1 MAEGISFIIR
11 ARNEEATLEQCI
23 RSLFDIQV
31 PHEIIV
37 ILHCCTDRSK
47 EIVEGLQREREK
59 IKENS
64 KIIIYEYL
72 IEISRAG
79 YETLATDKDSNHSLM
94 TYYNW
99 CLNKASFLWK
109 CKWDAD
115 FIMTPEL
122 LNYINS
128 NTELWKKHSKIIKL
142 NAKNSTSV
150 ETYDYFSSCLTG
162 YSKYHMWE
170 VPYYN
175 YYTDQYEV
183 IHLNDIYITH
193 CSELTNLKSY
203 WRAEP
208 WYKTEDSEEARIVQ
222 ERINCLVRDFGPEP
236 PGLARSCN
244 PECNPLQARII
255 QANPSYINFTN

>member
-1 MAEGISFIIR
+1 MTEGISFIIKT
-11 ARNEEATLEQCI
+11 RNEEATIEQCI

-37 ILHCCTDRSK
+37 ILHCCTDKSK
-47 EIVEGLQREREK
+47 EIVERLQ
-59 IKENS
+59 KENS
-64 KIIIYEYL
+64 KIIIHEYL
-72 IEISRAG
+72 TEISRAG
-79 YETLATDKDSNHSLM
+79 YETLATGQDSKHSLM

-99 CLNKASFLWK
+99 CLNKARFLWK

-122 LNYINS
+122 LNYINN
-128 NTELWKKHSKIIKL
+128 NTELWKKHSKSIKVK
-142 NAKNSTSV
+142 AINSTSA
-150 ETYDYFSSCLTG
+150 ETYDYFSSCLVG

-170 VPYYN
+170 IPYYN
-175 YYTDQYEV
+175 YYVDQHEV
-183 IHLNDIYITH
+183 IVLNDIYITH

-208 WYKTEDSEEARIVQ
+208 WYKTENSEEAKIVQ

-244 PECNPLQARII
+244 PACNPLQSRII
-255 QANPSYINFTN
+255 QANPSYINFTS